1 ARCDAGVGHVPPRAA
16 QRKAWRAAIYGTTSS
31 LATSDERHPAGKE
44 TSTTA
49 NAALIKNHHHGHRR
63 APPAPELADER
74 RRANR
79 PARAIQKRE
88 RGHGRHREQSIAA
101 MSFFRITLHRSA
113 IGLPERTRG
122 VLAALGLRRRMQTVF
137 HPVEPQFAGMI
148 LKVKELVR
156 VREVDAPLSRAQVKA
171 ARTPDS
177 GFYVERAVPRM

>member
-1 ARCDAGVGHVPPRAA
+1 
-16 QRKAWRAAIYGTTSS
+16 
-31 LATSDERHPAGKE
+31 
-44 TSTTA
+44 
-49 NAALIKNHHHGHRR
+49 
-63 APPAPELADER
+63 
-74 RRANR
+74 
-79 PARAIQKRE
+79 
-88 RGHGRHREQSIAA
+88 

-156 VREVDAPLSRAQVKA
+156 VREVDARLSKAQVKA
-171 ARTPDS
+171 ARTPDT

>member
-1 ARCDAGVGHVPPRAA
+1 MHVTRVARVR
-16 QRKAWRAAIYGTTSS
+16 T
-31 LATSDERHPAGKE
+31 GKE
-44 TSTTA
+44 SSTTA
-49 NAALIKNHHHGHRR
+49 NASLI
-63 APPAPELADER
+63 PERKKIIVTGAGVLLKPSNPETEP
-74 RRANR
+74 N
-79 PARAIQKRE
+79 
-88 RGHGRHREQSIAA
+88 AA

-156 VREVDAPLSRAQVKA
+156 VREVDAPLSKAQVKA